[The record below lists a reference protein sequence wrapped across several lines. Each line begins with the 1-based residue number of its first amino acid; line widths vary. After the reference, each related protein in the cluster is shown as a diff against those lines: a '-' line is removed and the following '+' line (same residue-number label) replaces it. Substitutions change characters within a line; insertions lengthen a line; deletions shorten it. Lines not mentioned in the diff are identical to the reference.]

1 MNHDRHHDDFGGL
14 HRDLRSIG
22 ARMDRRHMLRLAGR
36 FGAGAGVL
44 QLLGC
49 SDTPTSPT
57 STTTIPTTT
66 TPTTTTTSP
75 TTNATCSRVPQ
86 ETAGPFPGDG
96 SNGPTVLSS
105 TGVVR
110 NDIRS
115 SFAGMSGTA
124 AGVPLTIQLTI
135 VSATTCSPLA
145 GRASHLAVRSRR
157 AAFV

>member
-1 MNHDRHHDDFGGL
+1 MNDDRHHDDFGGL

-36 FGAGAGVL
+36 FGASAGVL

-57 STTTIPTTT
+57 STTT
-66 TPTTTTTSP
+66 TPTTTSP
-75 TTNATCSRVPQ
+75 NATCSRIPQ

-115 SFAGMSGTA
+115 SFAGMTGTA
-124 AGVPLTIQLTI
+124 AGVPLTIEL
-135 VSATTCSPLA
+135 
-145 GRASHLAVRSRR
+145 
-157 AAFV
+157 